1 MPMVHDLMTR
11 AVITVKPDQQMGEVT
26 RIMNSSAVR
35 HLAVIDD
42 AQHLLG
48 VISAHD
54 VHVSAA
60 TLAADA
66 MSRNPVTVT
75 PTTPGSEAVVEML
88 QHRINSLPVVDAE
101 RRLVGILTSTDLLM
115 VAYDALRKAEITRP
129 LSKRIDVEH
138 TVLLSKLQRVRNA
151 RHADTETIALR
162 ELGRFLQRRYDREQ
176 AAGGLFASW
185 LESNPGLCGD
195 VAEMCEQH
203 AQIIKRLESLEAAN
217 LARAKSG
224 PDEPTAGIAELIS
237 AVEEH
242 EATKA
247 ELDKLSISDVA

>member
-1 MPMVHDLMTR
+1 MPMVQDLMTR

-26 RIMNSSAVR
+26 RVMNRGAVR
-35 HLAVIDD
+35 HLAVVDD
-42 AQHLLG
+42 AQQLLG

-60 TLAADA
+60 TLASNA
-66 MSRNPVTVT
+66 MSRTPITVAPST
-75 PTTPGSEAVVEML
+75 PASEAVVEML
-88 QHRINSLPVVDAE
+88 KHSINSLPVVDAE

-115 VAYDALRKAEITRP
+115 VAYDALKKAEITRP

-138 TVLLSKLQRVRNA
+138 TVLASKLLRVRNA

-176 AAGGLFASW
+176 ADGGLFASW
-185 LESNPGLCGD
+185 LQSNPGLGGD

-203 AQIIKRLESLEAAN
+203 AQIIKRIGSLEAVN

-224 PDEPTAGIAELIS
+224 SDERSPGIGELIS

-247 ELDKLSISDVA
+247 ELAKLCA